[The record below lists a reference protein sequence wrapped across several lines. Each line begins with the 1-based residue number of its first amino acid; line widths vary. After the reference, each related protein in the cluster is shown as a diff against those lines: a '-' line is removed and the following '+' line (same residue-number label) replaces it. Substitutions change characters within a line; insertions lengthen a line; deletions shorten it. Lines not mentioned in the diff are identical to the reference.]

1 MQAAGRGLVKSRR
14 FDKARRR
21 ESATQSFSTQPDVG
35 SALGNER
42 GRTSARRRNKSG
54 ERVGCQRRSTR
65 AAVMD
70 RGGPACSARFRWYAQ
85 RFPRSAFRAYRL
97 ARLYRVGRARPPER
111 GPPAP
116 STAAHRP
123 PPPLPDARGARALHS
138 PKGERLPTSLL
149 LRDVPFKPRRSCL
162 NSRPERAHAHTHKSI
177 EKDDTGVPRL
187 IKNF

>member
-1 MQAAGRGLVKSRR
+1 MKSRR

-97 ARLYRVGRARPPER
+97 ARLIVWAAR
-111 GPPAP
+111 GPP
-116 STAAHRP
+116 SAAHRP